1 MVPYL
6 LVTDPEGCVVIA
18 DPDGKGT
25 RTVGILCHLRT
36 GLGMSDP
43 QPLSRLLRDD
53 AVIGLP
59 ALADRKIR

>member
-1 MVPYL
+1 MVPYP
-6 LVTDPEGCVVIA
+6 LVTDPGGCVVIV
-18 DPDGKGT
+18 DPYGKGT

-43 QPLSRLLRDD
+43 QPLSRMLRDVSSL
-53 AVIGLP
+53 ALP